1 MDENLCS
8 NQEIHVLFE
17 QGLELYNT
25 INKLRIIMQK
35 ALWTRLIIL
44 RMANFDNFGGLK
56 YLRKFH
62 IFIFFTCEKS
72 VGFRFICEE
81 MVR

>member
-1 MDENLCS
+1 MNENLCS

-25 INKLRIIMQK
+25 INKLRVIMQK

-44 RMANFDNFGGLK
+44 RMANFDNLGGLK
-56 YLRKFH
+56 YLRKSHFY
-62 IFIFFTCEKS
+62 IFLRAKN
-72 VGFRFICEE
+72 R
-81 MVR
+81 